1 MTGDS
6 KVNILV
12 VDDLPEKRLVMESI
26 LAELGEEVIIARSG
40 EEALLQVLR
49 HDFAVILLDVNMPS
63 LDGYET
69 AALIRKRRRS
79 AHTPIIFITGYADE
93 LHKAQGYSLGAVDYV
108 LSPVNPDMLR
118 TKVRVFVELF
128 RMAEQAKRHADERV
142 ALMQE
147 QAARMAAEAAHRQS
161 SFLAETSATLAHSLD
176 HEATVRGMARLS
188 VPFLADLSAV
198 TLTEAGNPAARTE
211 VVFSQPDRDE
221 LGTATLET
229 GSLPRLVRIAI
240 ARVLDSAAI
249 ERIDRFADFG
259 TASTHLRPLGEPP
272 SAAGTAVQLG
282 CALVLPLRARNQVLG
297 CLTLIMGH
305 SGRSFGPAET
315 LLAQDMAGRA
325 AIFLDNARLYRDI
338 QESDARKNE
347 FLAMLAHELR
357 NPLAA
362 IQGANYVLRI
372 SEQTPDK
379 IAWAQAIIDRQVS
392 QLVRLVDDLLDV
404 ARITQGKIRLQ
415 LEPVEVS
422 AVVELAKELSGP
434 LVTAR
439 RHRLQLTGPAA
450 PLWVRG
456 DATRL
461 AQVLAN
467 LLNNAAKY
475 TDEGGLIQLTI
486 ESEPKWVLLR
496 VRDNG
501 IGISPEMVQSIFD
514 LFTQATRS
522 LDRSQG
528 GLGIGLTLVRHLVGM
543 HGGSVSVRSAG
554 PGQGSE
560 FVVRLPR
567 LPDPPTAN
575 SSDGSAASAPRPPR
589 RVLVVDDNQDVADS
603 LLIILQQ
610 QGHEVRVA
618 YDGPAALKL
627 AESYLPEV
635 VLLDIGLPGL
645 DGYEVARRLRALPAL
660 HGALLIAL
668 TGYGQPDAR
677 RSALDAGFDVHLVK
691 PVDPQT
697 LTDLMGRATLARTYP
712 RNLK

>member
-1 MTGDS
+1 MTDDS

-26 LAELGEEVIIARSG
+26 LGELGENVIIARSG

-176 HEATVRGMARLS
+176 HEATVRGMARQS

-198 TLTEAGNPAARTE
+198 TLTEAGSPAARTE
-211 VVFSQPDRDE
+211 VAFAQPDRDE

-229 GSLPRLVRIAI
+229 GSLPRLVRTAI
-240 ARVLDSAAI
+240 ARVLDSAVI

-259 TASTHLRPLGEPP
+259 TASTHLRPAGEAP
-272 SAAGTAVQLG
+272 SAVGIAVQLG
-282 CALVLPLRARNQVLG
+282 SALVLPLRARNQVLG
-297 CLTLIMGH
+297 CLTLVMGH

-415 LEPVEVS
+415 LEPVEIT
-422 AVVELAKELSGP
+422 AVIELAKELSGP
-434 LVTAR
+434 LITAR
-439 RHRLQLTGPAA
+439 RHRLVVAPPAA

-456 DATRL
+456 DVTRL

-475 TDEGGLIQLTI
+475 TDEGGLIQLHI

-501 IGISPEMVQSIFD
+501 IGISPEIVQSIFD

-522 LDRSQG
+522 LDRAQG

-543 HGGSVSVRSAG
+543 HGGSVSVRSG
-554 PGQGSE
+554 GLGQGSE

-567 LPDPPTAN
+567 LPDPPAMR
-575 SSDGSAASAPRPPR
+575 SSGGAAATAPRPPR

-610 QGHEVRVA
+610 QGHEVRA
-618 YDGPAALKL
+618 AHDGLTALKL
-627 AESYLPEV
+627 AESYKPEV

-645 DGYEVARRLRALPAL
+645 DGYEVARRLRALPEL

-668 TGYGQPDAR
+668 TGYGQSDAR
-677 RSALDAGFDVHLVK
+677 RRALDAGFDVHLVK

-697 LTDLMGRATLARTYP
+697 LTDL
-712 RNLK
+712 

>member
-1 MTGDS
+1 MTADS

-26 LAELGEEVIIARSG
+26 LAELDENVILARSG

-161 SFLAETSATLAHSLD
+161 SFLAETSAALAHSLD
-176 HEATVRGMARLS
+176 PEATVRGMARLS
-188 VPFLADLSAV
+188 VPFLADLGAV
-198 TLTEAGNPAARTE
+198 TLTETGGAASRTE
-211 VVFSQPDRDE
+211 VVFSQPGREE
-221 LGTATLET
+221 LATATLTT
-229 GSLPRLVRIAI
+229 GSLPSLIRTAI
-240 ARVLDSAAI
+240 ARVLDSATM

-259 TASTHLRPLGEPP
+259 IASTHLRPAGEE
-272 SAAGTAVQLG
+272 STAGTAVQLG

-297 CLTLIMGH
+297 CLTLVLGH
-305 SGRSFGPAET
+305 SGRSFGAAET

-415 LEPVEVS
+415 LEPVELS
-422 AVVELAKELSGP
+422 TVVELAKELSGP
-434 LVTAR
+434 LISAR
-439 RHRLQLTGPAA
+439 HHRLAVTLPPT

-456 DATRL
+456 DVTRL

-467 LLNNAAKY
+467 LLSNAAKY
-475 TDEGGLIQLTI
+475 TDEGGQIQLSI
-486 ESEPKWVLLR
+486 DDSEPPWVLLR

-501 IGISPEMVQSIFD
+501 IGISPEMVQSIFE

-522 LDRSQG
+522 LDRAQG

-567 LPDPPTAN
+567 LGSPPAALHR
-575 SSDGSAASAPRPPR
+575 SGPSATLPATPR

-603 LLIILQQ
+603 LTIILRQ
-610 QGHEVRVA
+610 QGHEVRA
-618 YDGPAALKL
+618 AHDGLAALKL
-627 AESYLPEV
+627 AQGYKPQV

-645 DGYEVARRLRALPAL
+645 DGYEVARRLRALPEL
-660 HGALLIAL
+660 QGALLIAL
-668 TGYGQPDAR
+668 TGYGQPEAR
-677 RSALDAGFDVHLVK
+677 RTALSAGFDVHLVK

-697 LTDLMGRATLARTYP
+697 LTDLMGRAPAARA
-712 RNLK
+712 

>member
-1 MTGDS
+1 MTVAN
-6 KVNILV
+6 KINILV

-26 LAELGEEVIIARSG
+26 LADLGENIILARSG

-93 LHKAQGYSLGAVDYV
+93 LHKAQGYSLGAVDYI
-108 LSPVNPDMLR
+108 LSPVNPDILR

-128 RMAEQAKRHADERV
+128 QMAEQAKRHADERV

-147 QAARMAAEAAHRQS
+147 HAARMAAEAAHRQS
-161 SFLAETSATLAHSLD
+161 SFLAATSATLATSLD
-176 HEATVRGMARLS
+176 HEATVRALARLS

-198 TLTEAGNPAARTE
+198 TLGSTAEAGPRTE
-211 VVFSQPDRDE
+211 VVFAASADSEPQAIGVDTAALPE
-221 LGTATLET
+221 LLRT
-229 GSLPRLVRIAI
+229 AI
-240 ARVLDSAAI
+240 ARVLKTSQM
-249 ERIDRFADFG
+249 ERIDSPADIG
-259 TASTHLRPLGEPP
+259 VSTL
-272 SAAGTAVQLG
+272 QLG
-282 CALVLPLRARNQVLG
+282 AEPESAIAAPLRCVLLLPLRAREQVLG
-297 CLTLIMGH
+297 SLTLAMGA

-315 LLAQDMAGRA
+315 LLAQDLADRA
-325 AIFLDNARLYRDI
+325 AVFLDNARLYRDI

-362 IQGANYVLRI
+362 IQGAGYVLRI

-379 IAWAQAIIDRQVS
+379 LAWAQGIIDRQVN

-415 LEPVEVS
+415 LEPVEVT
-422 AVVELAKELSGP
+422 AVIELAKELSGP
-434 LVTAR
+434 LITAR
-439 RHRLQLTGPAA
+439 RHRLVVAPPAA

-456 DATRL
+456 DVTRL

-501 IGISPEMVQSIFD
+501 IGISPEIVQSIFD

-522 LDRSQG
+522 LDRAQG

-554 PGQGSE
+554 LGQGSE

-567 LPDPPTAN
+567 LPDPPAVR
-575 SSDGSAASAPRPPR
+575 SSGGGATTAPRPAR

-610 QGHEVRVA
+610 QGHEVRA
-618 YDGPAALKL
+618 AHDGLTALKL
-627 AESYLPEV
+627 AESYKPEV

-677 RSALDAGFDVHLVK
+677 RSALDAGFDVHLTK
-691 PVDPQT
+691 PVTTAALRQIIDRHQT
-697 LTDLMGRATLARTYP
+697 LS
-712 RNLK
+712 K

>member
-1 MTGDS
+1 MTDES

-26 LAELGEEVIIARSG
+26 LAELGENVIIARSG

-176 HEATVRGMARLS
+176 HEATVRGTARLS

-198 TLTEAGNPAARTE
+198 TLTEAGGPAARTE
-211 VVFSQPDRDE
+211 VVFALPDRDE

-229 GSLPRLVRIAI
+229 GSLPRLIRTAI
-240 ARVLDSAAI
+240 ARVLDSAEM

-297 CLTLIMGH
+297 CLTLVMGH

-379 IAWAQAIIDRQVS
+379 ISWAQAIIDRQVS

-415 LEPVEVS
+415 LEPVELT
-422 AVVELAKELSGP
+422 AVVELARELSGP
-434 LVTAR
+434 LITAR
-439 RHRLQLTGPAA
+439 HHRLAITA
-450 PLWVRG
+450 PQSPVWVRG
-456 DATRL
+456 DVTRL

-486 ESEPKWVLLR
+486 ESEPKWALLR

-567 LPDPPTAN
+567 LPDPPTAHGPAD
-575 SSDGSAASAPRPPR
+575 SSAAAPLPPR
-589 RVLVVDDNQDVADS
+589 RVLVVDDNLDVADS

-610 QGHEVRVA
+610 QGHQVRA
-618 YDGPAALKL
+618 AHDGLAALKL
-627 AESYLPEV
+627 GQSFRPEV

-645 DGYEVARRLRALPAL
+645 DGYEVARRLRALPEL
-660 HGALLIAL
+660 QGALLIAL
-668 TGYGQPDAR
+668 TGYGQPEAR
-677 RSALDAGFDVHLVK
+677 RRALDAGFDVHLVK
-691 PVDPQT
+691 PVDPET
-697 LTDLMGRATLARTYP
+697 LTELMGRATSART
-712 RNLK
+712 

>member
-1 MTGDS
+1 MTADS

-26 LAELGEEVIIARSG
+26 LAELDENVILARSG

-161 SFLAETSATLAHSLD
+161 SFLAETSAALAHSLD
-176 HEATVRGMARLS
+176 PEATVRGMARLS
-188 VPFLADLSAV
+188 VPFLADLGAV
-198 TLTEAGNPAARTE
+198 TLTETGGAASRTE
-211 VVFSQPDRDE
+211 VVFSQPGREE
-221 LGTATLET
+221 LATATLTT
-229 GSLPRLVRIAI
+229 GSLPSLIRTAI
-240 ARVLDSAAI
+240 ARVLDSATM

-259 TASTHLRPLGEPP
+259 IASTHLRPAGEE
-272 SAAGTAVQLG
+272 STAGTAVQLG

-297 CLTLIMGH
+297 CLTLVLGH
-305 SGRSFGPAET
+305 SGRSFGAAET

-415 LEPVEVS
+415 LEPVELS
-422 AVVELAKELSGP
+422 TVVELAKELSGP
-434 LVTAR
+434 LISAR
-439 RHRLQLTGPAA
+439 HHRLAVTLPPT

-456 DATRL
+456 DVTRL

-467 LLNNAAKY
+467 LLSNAAKY
-475 TDEGGLIQLTI
+475 TDEGGQIQLSI
-486 ESEPKWVLLR
+486 DDSEPPWVLLR

-501 IGISPEMVQSIFD
+501 IGISPEMVQSIFE

-522 LDRSQG
+522 LDRAQG

-567 LPDPPTAN
+567 LGSPPAALHRSDP
-575 SSDGSAASAPRPPR
+575 SATLPATPR

-603 LLIILQQ
+603 LTIILRQ
-610 QGHEVRVA
+610 QGHEVRA
-618 YDGPAALKL
+618 AHDGLAALKL
-627 AESYLPEV
+627 AQGYKPQV

-645 DGYEVARRLRALPAL
+645 DGYEVARRLRALPEL
-660 HGALLIAL
+660 QGALLIAL
-668 TGYGQPDAR
+668 TGYGQPEAR
-677 RSALDAGFDVHLVK
+677 RTALSAGFDVHLVK

-697 LTDLMGRATLARTYP
+697 LTDLMGRAPAARA
-712 RNLK
+712 

>member
-1 MTGDS
+1 MTADS

-26 LAELGEEVIIARSG
+26 LAELDENVILARSG

-161 SFLAETSATLAHSLD
+161 SFLAETSAALAHSLD
-176 HEATVRGMARLS
+176 PEATVRGMARLS
-188 VPFLADLSAV
+188 VPFLADLGAV
-198 TLTEAGNPAARTE
+198 TLTETGGAASRTE
-211 VVFSQPDRDE
+211 VVFSQPGREE
-221 LGTATLET
+221 LATATPTT
-229 GSLPRLVRIAI
+229 GSLPSLIRTAI
-240 ARVLDSAAI
+240 ARVLDSATM

-259 TASTHLRPLGEPP
+259 IASTHLRPAGEE
-272 SAAGTAVQLG
+272 STAGTAVQLG

-297 CLTLIMGH
+297 CLTLVLGH
-305 SGRSFGPAET
+305 SGRSFGAAET

-415 LEPVEVS
+415 LEPVELS
-422 AVVELAKELSGP
+422 TVVELAKELSGP
-434 LVTAR
+434 LISAR
-439 RHRLQLTGPAA
+439 HHRLAVTLPPT

-456 DATRL
+456 DVTRL

-467 LLNNAAKY
+467 LLSNAAKY
-475 TDEGGLIQLTI
+475 TDEGGQIQLSI
-486 ESEPKWVLLR
+486 DDSEPPWVLLR

-501 IGISPEMVQSIFD
+501 IGISPEMVQSIFE

-522 LDRSQG
+522 LDRAQG

-567 LPDPPTAN
+567 LGSPPAALHRSDP
-575 SSDGSAASAPRPPR
+575 SATLPATPR

-603 LLIILQQ
+603 LTIILRQ
-610 QGHEVRVA
+610 QGHEVRA
-618 YDGPAALKL
+618 AHDGLAALKL
-627 AESYLPEV
+627 AQGYKPQV

-645 DGYEVARRLRALPAL
+645 DGYEVARRLRALPEL
-660 HGALLIAL
+660 QGALLIAL
-668 TGYGQPDAR
+668 TGYGQPEAR
-677 RSALDAGFDVHLVK
+677 RTALSAGFDVHLVK

-697 LTDLMGRATLARTYP
+697 LTDLMGRAPAARA
-712 RNLK
+712 

>member
-1 MTGDS
+1 MTADS

-26 LAELGEEVIIARSG
+26 LAELDENVILARSG

-161 SFLAETSATLAHSLD
+161 SFLAETSAALAHSLD
-176 HEATVRGMARLS
+176 PEATVRGMARMS
-188 VPFLADLSAV
+188 VPFLADLGAV
-198 TLTEAGNPAARTE
+198 TLTETGGAASRTE
-211 VVFSQPDRDE
+211 VVFSQPGREE
-221 LGTATLET
+221 LATATLLT
-229 GSLPRLVRIAI
+229 GSLPSLIRTAI
-240 ARVLDSAAI
+240 ARVLDSATM

-259 TASTHLRPLGEPP
+259 IASTHLRPAGEE
-272 SAAGTAVQLG
+272 STAGTAVQLG

-297 CLTLIMGH
+297 CLTLVLGH
-305 SGRSFGPAET
+305 SGRSFGAAET

-362 IQGANYVLRI
+362 IQGANYVLRV

-415 LEPVEVS
+415 LEPVELS
-422 AVVELAKELSGP
+422 TVVELAKELSGP
-434 LVTAR
+434 LISAR
-439 RHRLQLTGPAA
+439 HHRLAVTLPPT

-456 DATRL
+456 DVTRL

-467 LLNNAAKY
+467 LLSNAAKY
-475 TDEGGLIQLTI
+475 TDEGGQIQLSI
-486 ESEPKWVLLR
+486 DDSEPPWVLLR

-501 IGISPEMVQSIFD
+501 IGISPEMVQSIFE

-522 LDRSQG
+522 LDRAQG

-567 LPDPPTAN
+567 LGSPPAALHRSD
-575 SSDGSAASAPRPPR
+575 SSATLPATPR

-603 LLIILQQ
+603 LTIILRQ
-610 QGHEVRVA
+610 QGHEVRA
-618 YDGPAALKL
+618 AHDGLAALKL
-627 AESYLPEV
+627 AQGYKPQV

-645 DGYEVARRLRALPAL
+645 DGYEVARRLRALPEL
-660 HGALLIAL
+660 QGALLIAL
-668 TGYGQPDAR
+668 TGYGQPEAR
-677 RSALDAGFDVHLVK
+677 RTALSAGFDVHLVK

-697 LTDLMGRATLARTYP
+697 LTDLMGRAPAARA
-712 RNLK
+712 

>member
-1 MTGDS
+1 MTDDS

-26 LAELGEEVIIARSG
+26 LGELGENVIIARSG

-198 TLTEAGNPAARTE
+198 TLTEAGSPAARTE
-211 VVFSQPDRDE
+211 VAFAQPDRDE
-221 LGTATLET
+221 LGSATLET
-229 GSLPRLVRIAI
+229 GSLPRLVRTAI
-240 ARVLDSAAI
+240 ARVLDSAVI

-259 TASTHLRPLGEPP
+259 AASTHLRPVGEAP
-272 SAAGTAVQLG
+272 SAAGIAVQLG

-297 CLTLIMGH
+297 CLTLVMGH

-415 LEPVEVS
+415 LEPVEVT
-422 AVVELAKELSGP
+422 AVIELAKELSGP
-434 LVTAR
+434 LITAR
-439 RHRLQLTGPAA
+439 RHRLVVAPPAA

-456 DATRL
+456 DVTRL

-501 IGISPEMVQSIFD
+501 IGISPEIVQSIFD

-522 LDRSQG
+522 LDRAQG

-554 PGQGSE
+554 LGQGSE

-567 LPDPPTAN
+567 LPDPPAVR
-575 SSDGSAASAPRPPR
+575 SSDGAATTAPRPPR

-610 QGHEVRVA
+610 QGHQVRA
-618 YDGPAALKL
+618 AHDGLTALKL
-627 AESYLPEV
+627 AESYKPEV

-645 DGYEVARRLRALPAL
+645 DGYEVARRLRALPEL

-677 RSALDAGFDVHLVK
+677 RRALDAGFDVHLVK

-697 LTDLMGRATLARTYP
+697 LTDLINRGP
-712 RNLK
+712 P